1 VAIPSLSGLFSR
13 VFIAGLVSALLV
25 PALAGQSKPELAR
38 AEQHPNTS
46 SNTTVTESA
55 SVLKITTR
63 LVIVDVVATDRKG
76 LPVTDLKQDE
86 FRLTEDGQE
95 EHVRVFSFQDM
106 HANSTGEPAQVAA
119 VDPPLPPNVVTNL
132 RRFARTG
139 PLNVLLLD
147 GLNTRM
153 NNQQYVKTEL
163 VEFLKKLPADQPL
176 AVYLL
181 GTRLQLLQDFTSD
194 PAVLKDVLLHLKEFR
209 SPLMDNA
216 AGGPEKFWME
226 GMLLVPEVKRRVL
239 EFQQETESDQVDQR
253 VAITISALNSLART
267 LAGYPGRKNLIWVS
281 ENIPITIVPNKIPHG
296 KSAERARRSYDQVVA
311 STANLLTDA
320 QIAVYPVDARALVN
334 SDLFNPAAEYD
345 ARGDRNGSS
354 GAQMGQAMDDTANE
368 LMAARGAM
376 QEIAEET
383 GGRAFYN
390 RNDIGNA
397 VRLSIEDGSTYYTLG
412 YYPENKSWDG
422 RFRKT
427 SVKVSRPG
435 VTLRYRLGYFAM
447 DPERYAKENA
457 QRRDA
462 EFSALLSP
470 EVPIATGLHFM
481 AGILQP
487 SLKSDNK
494 TVINFAI
501 DAKALSFSA
510 DDAGKKRASVQC
522 VVRVFSKKGP
532 SQPLKTE
539 AYDIDAD
546 LPPESYS
553 KIMKTGLPCRTTLD
567 LPAGEYVLRLGV
579 RDNHTGLMGT
589 ANAQL
594 VIPNASE
601 SSSKAVDSKP

>member
-1 VAIPSLSGLFSR
+1 
-13 VFIAGLVSALLV
+13 
-25 PALAGQSKPELAR
+25 LAGQSAGTGQQQTG
-38 AEQHPNTS
+38 AS
-46 SNTTVTESA
+46 SNGKASGPS
-55 SVLKITTR
+55 SVLKIATH
-63 LVIVDVVATDRKG
+63 LVIVDVVATDHKG

-86 FRLTEDGQE
+86 FRVMEDGKE
-95 EHVRVFSFQDM
+95 EHVSVFSFQEPRV
-106 HANSTGEPAQVAA
+106 NSAAQPAQVVL
-119 VDPPLPPNVVTNL
+119 VDAPLSPNVATNV
-132 RRFARTG
+132 RRFSGTG

-226 GMLLVPEVKRRVL
+226 GMLLVPEVKRRML

-376 QEIAEET
+376 Q
-383 GGRAFYN
+383 
-390 RNDIGNA
+390 
-397 VRLSIEDGSTYYTLG
+397 
-412 YYPENKSWDG
+412 
-422 RFRKT
+422 RKT
-427 SVKVSRPG
+427 SGKCAQAVEDFLFRRREQAVAPLERSEQC
-435 VTLRYRLGYFAM
+435 AM
-447 DPERYAKENA
+447 PRI
-457 QRRDA
+457 R
-462 EFSALLSP
+462 
-470 EVPIATGLHFM
+470 
-481 AGILQP
+481 
-487 SLKSDNK
+487 
-494 TVINFAI
+494 
-501 DAKALSFSA
+501 
-510 DDAGKKRASVQC
+510 
-522 VVRVFSKKGP
+522 
-532 SQPLKTE
+532 
-539 AYDIDAD
+539 
-546 LPPESYS
+546 
-553 KIMKTGLPCRTTLD
+553 
-567 LPAGEYVLRLGV
+567 
-579 RDNHTGLMGT
+579 
-589 ANAQL
+589 
-594 VIPNASE
+594 
-601 SSSKAVDSKP
+601 

>member
-1 VAIPSLSGLFSR
+1 
-13 VFIAGLVSALLV
+13 
-25 PALAGQSKPELAR
+25 
-38 AEQHPNTS
+38 
-46 SNTTVTESA
+46 
-55 SVLKITTR
+55 VLKITTR

-76 LPVTDLKQDE
+76 SPVTDLKQDE
-86 FRLTEDGQE
+86 FRLMEDGKE
-95 EHVRVFSFQDM
+95 ERVRVFSFQNM
-106 HANSTGEPAQVAA
+106 SANAESEPAQPAP
-119 VDPPLPPNVVTNL
+119 VDPPLPPNVVTNI

-153 NNQQYVKTEL
+153 NNQQYAKTQL
-163 VEFLKKLPADQPL
+163 IEFLKKLPADQPI

-181 GTRLQLLQDFTSD
+181 GTRLHLLQDFTSD

-226 GMLLVPEVKRRVL
+226 GMPLLPEIKRRVL

-253 VAITISALNSLART
+253 VSTTMAALNSLART

-281 ENIPITIVPNKIPHG
+281 ENIPITIVPNKVPHG
-296 KSAERARRSYDQVVA
+296 ESADRARRTYDQIVA
-311 STANLLTDA
+311 STASLLTDA

-354 GAQMGQAMDDTANE
+354 GPQMGRAMDDTANE

-376 QEIAEET
+376 QEIAEDT
-383 GGRAFYN
+383 GGRAYYN

-397 VRLSIEDGSTYYTLG
+397 IRLSIEDGSTYYTLG
-412 YYPENKSWDG
+412 YYPENKSWDS

-427 SVKVSRPG
+427 SVKVTRPG
-435 VTLRYRLGYFAM
+435 VTVRYRLGYFAM
-447 DPERYAKENA
+447 DPERYAKENV

-462 EFSALLSP
+462 EFSGALSP
-470 EVPIATGLHFM
+470 EVPISTGLHFM

-487 SLKSDNK
+487 SLKTDSK
-494 TVINFAI
+494 TVINFSIEAQ
-501 DAKALSFSA
+501 ALSFSA
-510 DDAGKKRASVQC
+510 GDAGKKRASVQC
-522 VVRVFSKKGP
+522 AVRVFSKKGP

-553 KIMKTGLPCRTTLD
+553 KVMKTGLPCRTTLD

-579 RDNHTGLMGT
+579 RDNRTGLIGT

-594 VIPNASE
+594 VVPNASE
-601 SSSKAVDSKP
+601 PSSKAADSKP